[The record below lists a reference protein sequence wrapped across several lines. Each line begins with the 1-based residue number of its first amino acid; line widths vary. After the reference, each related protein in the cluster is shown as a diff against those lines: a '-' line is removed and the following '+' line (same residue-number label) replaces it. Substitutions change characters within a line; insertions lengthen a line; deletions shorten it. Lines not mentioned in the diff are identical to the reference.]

1 METQRDRVV
10 RTVCG
15 IEDGVSCGILAHV
28 RDGVLVKVEPADF
41 PDGRFRHICARGLC
55 TVKLVYH
62 PDRLRHPLRR
72 VGERGEG
79 RWERISWDE
88 ALETIADKFRKI
100 GTSYGYE
107 SIAFATGQVATSA
120 LMMIYLRL
128 ASALQATSVSLAGF
142 GDAAGPCG
150 DLLSY
155 GVVFGEF
162 YTSGMESPRSCVLW
176 GANLAETHPIRWRTI
191 RDARENGAKLVV
203 IDPRFTTTASKADEY
218 ISIRPGTDAALA
230 LGVMRV
236 IFEKGLEDKDFI
248 SRYTVGPFLVRGD
261 DRAFLRERDV
271 IPGGSEKFMVWDTER
286 HSPGLWDDP
295 KVRPALSG
303 VYHIAGIECRTAFQ
317 SLRDLADLYPLHR
330 VSEITGVDSGTVERL
345 AELYAGLRPVAS
357 YRGWGLQRTF
367 HGDLSYR
374 AVTALAAVTGNIRLE
389 AHRGFKLNKKAF
401 IKAGEGRFRSMPIM
415 KLYQAVL
422 TGHPY
427 PVKAL
432 WAAAHNFMNQNP
444 DNDKILKEILP
455 RLELIVVADMF
466 MNSSA
471 HYADIVLPT
480 CSFFER
486 PDLIPPFEP
495 FNPYL
500 QLQPKVIEPLYES
513 RSDLE
518 IVNGLASRLG
528 LGGHFSRSAEQW
540 IELLLCS
547 GHPSVAGVT
556 LERLRHGPVELP
568 PYEAPLFLT
577 PSGRLEFYCESMRP
591 FGQEL
596 PVYREPLEGRKS
608 PLAERYPLSMLSTHT
623 KYRKHSMFANVP
635 WLRRLDPE
643 PVVEMNPS
651 DAEARHISDG
661 DMVSVFND
669 RGSVK
674 LKARPHEGMRGTVV
688 NIRQGWWHSDYR
700 EGTHQA
706 LTHSAVNPA
715 QEAAFEP
722 NAALYDTLVEV
733 ARAEER

>member
-1 METQRDRVV
+1 METHTERII

-28 RDGVLVKVEPADF
+28 RDGVLVKVEPADM

-55 TVKLVYH
+55 TTKLVYH
-62 PDRLRHPLRR
+62 PERLKYPLRR

-79 RWERISWDE
+79 KWERISWDE
-88 ALETIADKFRKI
+88 ALGTIAEKFREI
-100 GTSYGYE
+100 GANYGYE

-162 YTSGMESPRSCVLW
+162 YTSGMESPKSCVLW
-176 GANLAETHPIRWRTI
+176 GANLAETHPIRWRMI

-230 LGVMRV
+230 LGVTKLILER
-236 IFEKGLEDKDFI
+236 GLQDSDFVL
-248 SRYTVGPFLVRGD
+248 RYTVGPFLVRGD
-261 DRAFLRERDV
+261 NGAFLRERDV
-271 IPGGSEKFMVWDTER
+271 LPGGSEKFMVWDTNSHGPR
-286 HSPGLWDDP
+286 SWDTADV
-295 KVRPALSG
+295 KAALSG
-303 VYHIAGIECRTAFQ
+303 AYRVSGVECRTALQ
-317 SLRDLADLYPLHR
+317 MLQDLANQYPLEK
-330 VSEITGVDSGTVERL
+330 VSDITGVSPTAVEGL
-345 AELYAGLRPVAS
+345 ASVYADLRPVAS

-389 AHRGFKLNKKAF
+389 GHRDFRLNKRAF
-401 IKAGEGRFRSMPIM
+401 IRAGGGRFRSMPILKM
-415 KLYQAVL
+415 YEAVR
-422 TGHPY
+422 TGQPY

-432 WAAAHNFMNQNP
+432 WAAAHNFMNQNA
-444 DNDKILKEILP
+444 DNNKILREILP
-455 RLELIVVADMF
+455 QLELIVVADMF

-471 HYADIVLPT
+471 HYSDIVLPT
-480 CSFFER
+480 CSFYER
-486 PDLIPPFEP
+486 LDLIPPFELL
-495 FNPYL
+495 NPYL

-513 RSDLE
+513 RSDLD
-518 IVNGLASRLG
+518 IVNDLASRLG
-528 LGGHFSRSAEQW
+528 LGEYFGRSAEQW
-540 IELLLCS
+540 IELLLSS
-547 GHPSVAGVT
+547 GHPSVADVT
-556 LERLRHGPVELP
+556 LERLRHGPGELR
-568 PYEAPLFLT
+568 PYEVPLFRT
-577 PSGRLEFYCESMRP
+577 PSGRLEFYCEKMKP

-596 PVYREPLEGRKS
+596 PVYKEPLEGRRS
-608 PLAERYPLSMLSTHT
+608 PLARRYPLNMLSTHT
-623 KYRKHSMFANVP
+623 KYRKHSMFVNVP

-643 PVVEMNPS
+643 PLAEMNPS
-651 DAEARHISDG
+651 DAEARRIADG
-661 DMVSVFND
+661 DMVLVFND

-674 LKARPHEGMRGTVV
+674 LKARPHEGLRKGVV
-688 NIRQGWWHSDYR
+688 NIRQGWWHRDYR
-700 EGTHQA
+700 DGTHQA
-706 LTHSAVNPA
+706 LTHSAINPA

-733 ARAEER
+733 AGVEEE

>member
-1 METQRDRVV
+1 METHRDRVI

-15 IEDGVSCGILAHV
+15 VEDGVSCGILARV
-28 RDGVLVKVEPADF
+28 RDGVLVKVEPADA

-62 PDRLRHPLRR
+62 PDRLRYPLRR
-72 VGERGEG
+72 VGERGG
-79 RWERISWDE
+79 GKWERISWDE
-88 ALETIADKFRKI
+88 ALETIAGKLREI
-100 GTSYGYE
+100 GARHGCE

-155 GVVFGEF
+155 GVVFGES

-176 GANLAETHPIRWRTI
+176 GANLAETHPIRWRVI
-191 RDARENGAKLVV
+191 RDARENGARLVV

-230 LGVMRV
+230 LGVMKV
-236 IFEKGLEDKDFI
+236 IFDKRLEDRDFI
-248 SRYTVGPFLVRGD
+248 ARHTVGPFLVRGD
-261 DRAFLRERDV
+261 NGAFLRERDV
-271 IPGGSEKFMVWDTER
+271 LTGGSEKFMVWDTNSHNPR
-286 HSPGLWDDP
+286 SWDTPG
-295 KVRPALSG
+295 VEPALSG
-303 VYHIAGIECRTAFQ
+303 AYHIAGLGCRTAFQ
-317 SLRDLADLYPLHR
+317 LLQDLANRYPLEA
-330 VSEITGVDSGTVERL
+330 VSDITGVPPRAVERL
-345 AELYAGLRPVAS
+345 ASVYADLRPVAS

-389 AHRGFKLNKKAF
+389 GQREFRLNKRAF
-401 IKAGEGRFRSMPIM
+401 IRAGEGRFKSMPIL
-415 KLYQAVL
+415 KLYEAIR
-422 TGHPY
+422 TGQPY

-432 WAAAHNFMNQNP
+432 WAAAHNFMNQNA
-444 DNDKILKEILP
+444 DNNKILKEILP
-455 RLELIVVADMF
+455 QLELIVVADMF

-480 CSFFER
+480 CSFYER
-486 PDLIPPFEP
+486 MDLIPPFEV

-513 RSDLE
+513 KSDLD
-518 IVNGLASRLG
+518 IVNDLASRLG
-528 LGGHFSRSAEQW
+528 LRDYFGRTAEQW
-540 IELLLCS
+540 IELLLSS
-547 GHPSVAGVT
+547 GHPSVADVT

-568 PYEAPLFLT
+568 PYEVPLFLT
-577 PSGRLEFYCESMRP
+577 PSGRLEFYCERMKP

-596 PVYREPLEGRKS
+596 PVYEEPLEGQKS

-623 KYRKHSMFANVP
+623 KYRKHSMFVNVP

-643 PVVEMNPS
+643 PVLEMNPS
-651 DAEARHISDG
+651 DAEARLIQDG
-661 DMVSVFND
+661 GMALAFND

-674 LKARPHEGMRGTVV
+674 LKAMPHEGLRKGVV
-688 NIRQGWWHSDYR
+688 NIRQGWWHRDYL
-700 EGTHQA
+700 EGSHQA
-706 LTHSAVNPA
+706 LTHSFVNPA

-733 ARAEER
+733 VGAEEK